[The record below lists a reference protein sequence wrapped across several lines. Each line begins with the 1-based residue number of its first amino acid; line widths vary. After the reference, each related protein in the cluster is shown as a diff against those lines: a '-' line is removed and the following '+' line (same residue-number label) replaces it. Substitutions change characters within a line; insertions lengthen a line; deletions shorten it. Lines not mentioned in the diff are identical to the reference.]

1 VSLVR
6 AQAERSRTS
15 VIAELGSDLPIVSG
29 DRVQLQQVVLNLIAN
44 AIEAMNSNEDGPR
57 ELVITS
63 GKNGADSV
71 VVSVRDTGPGLT
83 PEQLSRVFDAFYT
96 TKDNGLGMGLAICRS
111 IIDAHDGK
119 LWATQNE
126 PRGAVMQ
133 FSLRGIA

>member
-1 VSLVR
+1 
-6 AQAERSRTS
+6 
-15 VIAELGSDLPIVSG
+15 
-29 DRVQLQQVVLNLIAN
+29 VQLQQVVLNLIAN
-44 AIEAMNSNEDGPR
+44 AIEAMNSNDGGPR

-63 GKNGADSV
+63 GRNGTDSV

-119 LWATQNE
+119 LWATHND

>member
-1 VSLVR
+1 
-6 AQAERSRTS
+6 
-15 VIAELGSDLPIVSG
+15 
-29 DRVQLQQVVLNLIAN
+29 LIAN
-44 AIEAMNSNEDGPR
+44 AIEAMNSNDDGPR

-63 GKNGADSV
+63 GSDGAGSVLVEIRDS
-71 VVSVRDTGPGLT
+71 GPGLT
-83 PEQLSRVFDAFYT
+83 AEQLSRIFDAFYT

-119 LWATQNE
+119 LWAAHNE